1 MGANEITINSLSEL
15 QLIQLAKKS
24 SDIELLHRLSQSSY
38 PTVRRCV
45 ARSQRASKKTIDTL
59 ACDSALNVS
68 FIANSNPNCTIKKSK
83 NSEHPC
89 VICCVDEEEYISRC
103 GSCEN
108 LKFFKATI

>member
-1 MGANEITINSLSEL
+1 MGVNEIAINSLSEL

-24 SDIELLHRLSQSSY
+24 SDVELLHRLSQSSY

-45 ARSQRASKKTIDTL
+45 ARSRNTSRKTIDTL

-68 FIANSNPNCTIKKSK
+68 FIVNNNPNCTIKKNK

-89 VICCVDEEEYISRC
+89 VICYVDEEEYISRC
-103 GSCEN
+103 DSCEN
-108 LKFFKATI
+108 LKFFKASI